1 MFVRIRKML
10 VSRPDNSGLC
20 GKCCVLNAFAQQET
34 FHSVQVVYILST
46 GLLF

>member
-1 MFVRIRKML
+1 ML

-34 FHSVQVVYILST
+34 FHSVQVVYILSK